1 MVPIRGRIQ
10 METIE
15 QQITIARSELRIL
28 QRAMNVAKDNL
39 FQAELRLERLI
50 RNSGHQE
57 SQYQQSDP
65 RKQING

>member
-1 MVPIRGRIQ
+1 

>member
-1 MVPIRGRIQ
+1 

-50 RNSGHQE
+50 QNSGHQE